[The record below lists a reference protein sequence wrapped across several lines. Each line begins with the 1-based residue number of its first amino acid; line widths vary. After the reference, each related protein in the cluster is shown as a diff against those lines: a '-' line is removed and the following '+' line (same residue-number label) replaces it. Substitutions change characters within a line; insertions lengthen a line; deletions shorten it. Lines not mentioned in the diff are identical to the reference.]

1 MRTGLT
7 KLDDCFSQIFC
18 HSSQLL
24 LCSDNTVPELYRIML
39 TELEQ
44 VFADEQVLMEQSDFP
59 AIQCH
64 VEQHARALRAL
75 HRLYPAIMCGDHA
88 KARVV
93 GGQLLAD
100 WLSIHI
106 ETQDTA
112 LAIWITQT
120 QPTAMA
126 QLTAM
131 QKGQSA
137 YSVQIKKHHGDPRA
151 HTCFPAHAYASSRSA
166 TTDPAP

>member
-1 MRTGLT
+1 MRAGLK
-7 KLDDCFSQIFC
+7 KLDDCYSQIFG

-24 LCSDNTVPELYRIML
+24 LCSDNAAPELYRIML

-44 VFADEQVLMEQSDFP
+44 VFAHEQVLMEQSDFP

-64 VEQHARALRAL
+64 VEQHARALRGL

-100 WLSIHI
+100 WLSMHI

-112 LAIWITQT
+112 LVIWITQT

-137 YSVQIKKHHGDPRA
+137 HSVQIKKQHGELRD
-151 HTCFPAHAYASSRSA
+151 HTCCRHHACASRRSA
-166 TTDPAP
+166 TADPAP